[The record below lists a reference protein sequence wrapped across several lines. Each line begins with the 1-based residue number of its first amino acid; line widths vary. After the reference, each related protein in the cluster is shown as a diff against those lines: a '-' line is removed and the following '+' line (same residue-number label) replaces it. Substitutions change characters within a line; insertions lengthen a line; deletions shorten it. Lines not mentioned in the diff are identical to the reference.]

1 MKTHR
6 MLAALAAAV
15 ALPNL
20 AQAQATPSQ
29 VQREQIPLQALQ
41 PQTSVIY
48 SLCRGLSAEAQTE
61 CLNRVGARSGYT
73 FIMMDV
79 DKDNRLS
86 SSEIESGIGL
96 PVFDTF
102 THGPYGRMTAAEFNS
117 RHAGVIR
124 FEDWNRDGDN
134 WLDDDELAAGIHRLW
149 DTNGDGWVD
158 QGEFDQGAN
167 R

>member
-1 MKTHR
+1 
-6 MLAALAAAV
+6 
-15 ALPNL
+15 
-20 AQAQATPSQ
+20 
-29 VQREQIPLQALQ
+29 
-41 PQTSVIY
+41 
-48 SLCRGLSAEAQTE
+48 
-61 CLNRVGARSGYT
+61 
-73 FIMMDV
+73 
-79 DKDNRLS
+79 
-86 SSEIESGIGL
+86 
-96 PVFDTF
+96 
-102 THGPYGRMTAAEFNS
+102 MTAAEFNS